1 MEHHKIFKLLNNST
15 VLKFASRKWIEVNDL
30 TNDQYSLNK
39 NIRFKTPKLRSD
51 LCDYSDGYIAVKGKI
66 RVTL

>member
-39 NIRFKTPKLRSD
+39 NIRFKTPKPRSD